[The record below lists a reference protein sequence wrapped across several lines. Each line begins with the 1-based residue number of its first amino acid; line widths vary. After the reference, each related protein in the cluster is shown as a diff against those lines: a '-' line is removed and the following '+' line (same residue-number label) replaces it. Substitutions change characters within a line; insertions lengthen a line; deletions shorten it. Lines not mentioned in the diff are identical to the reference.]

1 LSEVKKSCGNCRY
14 SYSKQD
20 TTQHPT
26 IGLLRQHCR
35 NEQYTSS
42 EYTEEMY
49 LEDRGRGY
57 CRFWAPDIRKDDKES

>member
-1 LSEVKKSCGNCRY
+1 MHECKKTCGNCQY
-14 SYSKQD
+14 SYLQKD

-35 NEQYTSS
+35 NQRYTSA

-49 LEDRGRGY
+49 LEDQARGY
-57 CRFWAPDIRKDDKES
+57 CRFWTPIKRKEE